1 MKWVILQTFYQVC
14 THSGESYSEVWKWMS
29 FWPHLDLQFRYIF
42 CGVRLTHRD
51 TKYWRPGLHWPYCIR
66 YWVESVLPTSFLVSQ
81 AVHRGSHP
89 GQCAVYR
96 MPRYTLTLEKHWSL
110 RYCWAL
116 QYHVHLYVWS
126 SLLVEVNYHHQEWT
140 RDKQSAWHCAKAWWI
155 SHPYKFTWG
164 SGSHHGRSE
173 SSVITCT

>member
-1 MKWVILQTFYQVC
+1 MQEFKHSSAVVQSAEFIQFAVDDVDQNLRFMDALTHSMKWVILQTFYQVC
-14 THSGESYSEVWKWMS
+14 PHSGESYSKLWKWMS
-29 FWPHLDLQFRYIF
+29 CWPHLDLQFRYIF

-51 TKYWRPGLHWPYCIR
+51 TKYWSPRLHWPYCII
-66 YWVESVLPTSFLVSQ
+66 YWVESVLPTSFLVSKKQ

-116 QYHVHLYVWS
+116 QYHVHLYVGS
-126 SLLVEVNYHHQEWT
+126 SLMVEVNYHHQE
-140 RDKQSAWHCAKAWWI
+140 
-155 SHPYKFTWG
+155 
-164 SGSHHGRSE
+164 
-173 SSVITCT
+173 